1 MIVFISS
8 TKARILLLSYC
19 FLIKSPLVMQLNLPA
34 KLATFTLIL
43 IISIIS
49 DAFSQKTETNYFND
63 VTATHLPID
72 PESHPLDVVLADVD
86 KDGDLDAILALENLP
101 NRLYLND
108 GTGKF
113 TWKKGVF
120 AEKSHDTEHLRVGD
134 FDKDGNL
141 DVVFVAEDDRNHE
154 FYLGNG
160 DGTFRDVSD
169 RLPAKSE
176 ANGLDIGDVNGDGL
190 LDIVVGNTSDNAHN
204 FLWLNDPKK
213 PGYFIDYT
221 EKGLPGPGSQTQS
234 IKLIDLNGDGH
245 LDLVEGNEV
254 PPNRLFFNDGKG
266 HFTEKPDNLE
276 LLVPLHTREVL
287 VFDANGD
294 KKPDILFLNLTS
306 NGGKFEKDPTARLL
320 INDGKGKFKDETE
333 KRIPKQEYSSY
344 AGTVFDFNKDGKP
357 DIFLSALKIPPFQP
371 MQAQA
376 LQNDGK
382 GNFKLVTADVIPE
395 STVGRSWGISVGDV
409 NKDGKPDL
417 FIGQW
422 GTQAR
427 LLLGK

>member
-1 MIVFISS
+1 MQLSQSGKSYTI
-8 TKARILLLSYC
+8 TALLSFAVIC
-19 FLIKSPLVMQLNLPA
+19 N
-34 KLATFTLIL
+34 
-43 IISIIS
+43 
-49 DAFSQKTETNYFND
+49 AFSQSIETKYFKD
-63 VTATHLPID
+63 VTTTHLPVD
-72 PESHPLDVVLADVD
+72 AGAHTLDVVLADVD
-86 KDGDLDAILALENLP
+86 GDTHLDAILALENLP

-120 AEKSHDTEHLRVGD
+120 AEKSHDTEHVRIGD

-141 DVVFVAEDDRNHE
+141 DVVFVAEDDQNHE

-160 DGTFRDVSD
+160 DGTFRDVSE

-190 LDIVVGNTSDNAHN
+190 LDVIVGNTGPTPQN
-204 FLWLNDPKK
+204 FLWLNNPEK
-213 PGYFIDYT
+213 PGHFIDYT
-221 EKGLPGPGSQTQS
+221 KEGLPALRWESQS
-234 IKLIDLNGDGH
+234 VKLVDLNGDGH
-245 LDLVEGNEV
+245 LDLIAGNEV
-254 PPNRLFFNDGKG
+254 PPNRLFFNNGKG
-266 HFTEKPDNLE
+266 HFTEKAEKLE
-276 LLVPLHTREVL
+276 LPVPLHTREVL

-294 KKPDILFLNLTS
+294 KHPDILFLNLTS

-320 INDGKGKFKDETE
+320 INDGKGNFKDETA
-333 KRIPKQEYSSY
+333 KRIPKQEYSTY
-344 AGTVFDFNKDGKP
+344 AGAIFDFNRDGHP
-357 DIFLSALKIPPFQP
+357 DIILSALKIPPFEP
-371 MQAQA
+371 MQVQA

-382 GNFKLVTADVIPE
+382 GNFKLVTNEVIPE
-395 STVGRSWGISVGDV
+395 STVGRSWGIAIGDV

>member
-1 MIVFISS
+1 MQFSS
-8 TKARILLLSYC
+8 AIKFCVATSLLS
-19 FLIKSPLVMQLNLPA
+19 
-34 KLATFTLIL
+34 FTMIFNV
-43 IISIIS
+43 
-49 DAFSQKTETNYFND
+49 FSQSIETKYFKD
-63 VTATHLPID
+63 VTTTHLPID
-72 PESHPLDVVLADVD
+72 AGAHTLDVVLADVNG
-86 KDGDLDAILALENLP
+86 DGHLDAILALEKLP

-120 AEKSHDTEHLRVGD
+120 SEESNDTEHVRIGD

-141 DVVFVAEDDRNHE
+141 DVIFVAEDDQNHE

-160 DGTFRDVSD
+160 NGTFRNVSE

-190 LDIVVGNTSDNAHN
+190 LDIIVGNTGPTPQN
-204 FLWLNDPKK
+204 FLWINNPQK

-221 EKGLPGPGSQTQS
+221 KQGLPSLRWETQS
-234 IKLIDLNGDGH
+234 VKLADLNGDGI
-245 LDLVEGNEV
+245 LDLIAGNEV
-254 PPNRLFFNDGKG
+254 PPNRLFYNDGKG
-266 HFTEKPDNLE
+266 HFTERAEKLE

-287 VFDANGD
+287 IFDANGD
-294 KKPDILFLNLTS
+294 KHPDILFLNLTS

-320 INDGKGKFKDETE
+320 INDGKGNFKDETV
-333 KRIPKQEYSSY
+333 KRIPKQEYSTY
-344 AGTVFDFNKDGKP
+344 AGTIFDFNHDGHP
-357 DIFLSALKIPPFQP
+357 DIILSALKIPPFQA
-371 MQAQA
+371 MQVQA

-382 GNFKLVTADVIPE
+382 GNFKLVTDQVIPE
-395 STVGRSWGISVGDV
+395 STVGRSWGIAVGDV
-409 NKDGKPDL
+409 NGDGKPDL

-427 LLLGK
+427 LLFGK

>member
-1 MIVFISS
+1 MELSLSGKSCAIV
-8 TKARILLLSYC
+8 LLLNLVISYGA
-19 FLIKSPLVMQLNLPA
+19 V
-34 KLATFTLIL
+34 
-43 IISIIS
+43 
-49 DAFSQKTETNYFND
+49 SQSTETKYFKD

-86 KDGDLDAILALENLP
+86 KDGDLDAVLGLENLP

-120 AEKSHDTEHLRVGD
+120 AEKKHDTEHVRVGD

-141 DVVFVAEDDRNHE
+141 DAIFVAEDDQNHE

-176 ANGLDIGDVNGDGL
+176 SNGLDIGDVNGDGL
-190 LDIVVGNTSDNAHN
+190 LDVVVGNTGPTPQN
-204 FLWLNDPKK
+204 FLWLNDPKN
-213 PGYFIDYT
+213 PGHFIDFSK
-221 EKGLPGPGSQTQS
+221 EGLPALRWESQS
-234 IKLIDLNGDGH
+234 VKLADLNGDKF
-245 LDLVEGNEV
+245 LDLIAGNEV
-254 PPNRLFFNDGKG
+254 PPNRLLFNDGKG
-266 HFTEKPDNLE
+266 HFTEHAEKLE

-306 NGGKFEKDPTARLL
+306 NGGPFEKDPTARLL
-320 INDGKGKFKDETE
+320 INDGKGNFKDETA
-333 KRIPKQEYSSY
+333 KRIPKQEFSTY
-344 AGTVFDFNKDGKP
+344 AGAIFDFNHDKHP
-357 DIFLSALKIPPFQP
+357 DIILSALKIPPFQP
-371 MQAQA
+371 MQMQA

-382 GNFKLVTADVIPE
+382 GNFKSVTNKVIPE
-395 STVGRSWGISVGDV
+395 SAVGRSWGISVGDV

-417 FIGQW
+417 FVGQW

>member
-1 MIVFISS
+1 MKLYLSAKLCA
-8 TKARILLLSYC
+8 TTILLS
-19 FLIKSPLVMQLNLPA
+19 F
-34 KLATFTLIL
+34 ATNCHV
-43 IISIIS
+43 
-49 DAFSQKTETNYFND
+49 FSQNTETKYFKD
-63 VTATHLPID
+63 VTTTHLPVD
-72 PESHPLDVVLADVD
+72 PEAHPLDVVLVDVN
-86 KDGDLDAILALENLP
+86 KDGHLDAVLALENLP

-120 AEKSHDTEHLRVGD
+120 AEKSHDTEHVRAGD

-141 DVVFVAEDDRNHE
+141 DFVFVAEDDQNHE

-190 LDIVVGNTSDNAHN
+190 LDVVVGNTGPTPYN

-213 PGYFIDYT
+213 PGHFIDYT
-221 EKGLPGPGSQTQS
+221 KEGLPDIRIETQS
-234 IKLIDLNGDGH
+234 VKLVDLNKDGH
-245 LDLVEGNEV
+245 LDLITGNEV

-266 HFTEKPDNLE
+266 HFTEKPEKLE

-294 KKPDILFLNLTS
+294 KHLDILFLNLTS
-306 NGGKFEKDPTARLL
+306 NGGAFEKDPTARLL
-320 INDGKGKFKDETE
+320 INDGKGNFKDETA
-333 KRIPKQEYSSY
+333 KRIPKQEFSTYS
-344 AGTVFDFNKDGKP
+344 GVIFDFNHDGHP
-357 DIFLSALKIPPFQP
+357 DIILSALKIPPFQP
-371 MQAQA
+371 MQVQA

-382 GNFKLVTADVIPE
+382 GNFKSVTKDVIPE
-395 STVGRSWGISVGDV
+395 STVGRSWGIAVGDV
-409 NKDGKPDL
+409 NKDGKLDL

-427 LLLGK
+427 LVLGK

>member
-1 MIVFISS
+1 
-8 TKARILLLSYC
+8 
-19 FLIKSPLVMQLNLPA
+19 MQLSLYGKIYA
-34 KLATFTLIL
+34 ITAVLTLAAVC
-43 IISIIS
+43 S
-49 DAFSQKTETNYFND
+49 AFSQKTESKYFRD
-63 VTATHLPID
+63 VTTTHLPLD

-86 KDGDLDAILALENLP
+86 KDGDLDAVLALENLP

-113 TWKKGVF
+113 TWRKDVF
-120 AEKSHDTEHLRVGD
+120 AEKKHDTEHVRAGD

-141 DVVFVAEDDRNHE
+141 DMVFVAEDDQNHE
-154 FYLGNG
+154 LYLGNG

-176 ANGLDIGDVNGDGL
+176 ANGLDIGDVNGDDL
-190 LDIVVGNTSDNAHN
+190 LDIVVGNTGPTPQN
-204 FLWLNDPKK
+204 FLWLNNPKK

-221 EKGLPGPGSQTQS
+221 KEGLPALRWETQS
-234 IKLIDLNGDGH
+234 VRLADLNGDGI
-245 LDLVEGNEV
+245 LDLIAGNEV

-266 HFTEKPDNLE
+266 HFTEHAEKLE
-276 LLVPLHTREVL
+276 LPVPLHTREVL

-306 NGGKFEKDPTARLL
+306 NGGPFEKDPTARLL
-320 INDGKGKFKDETE
+320 INDGKGNFKDETA
-333 KRIPKQEYSSY
+333 KRIPKQEYSTY
-344 AGTVFDFNKDGKP
+344 AGAVFDFNHDKHP
-357 DIFLSALKIPPFQP
+357 DIILSALKIPPFGP
-371 MQAQA
+371 MQMQA

-382 GNFKLVTADVIPE
+382 GNFKSVTNEVIPE
-395 STVGRSWGISVGDV
+395 STTGRSWGIAVGDV